1 MKKTYSTEQAAA
13 KIGVGF
19 RTLNRWLALGM
30 IHAIDGIPDAG
41 GRTLWR
47 WTDADIA
54 KGRKVKAAAEAR
66 PEGKAKEEEDD
77 DNGVAIY
84 ARVGRPTTART

>member
-1 MKKTYSTEQAAA
+1 MKKTYSTQEAAL

-19 RTLNRWLALGM
+19 RTLNRWLA
-30 IHAIDGIPDAG
+30 DGLIRTSIAVPMGG

-54 KGRKVKAAAEAR
+54 KGRKVKAAQKPGPNPKRKKR
-66 PEGKAKEEEDD
+66 P
-77 DNGVAIY
+77 
-84 ARVGRPTTART
+84 PQ